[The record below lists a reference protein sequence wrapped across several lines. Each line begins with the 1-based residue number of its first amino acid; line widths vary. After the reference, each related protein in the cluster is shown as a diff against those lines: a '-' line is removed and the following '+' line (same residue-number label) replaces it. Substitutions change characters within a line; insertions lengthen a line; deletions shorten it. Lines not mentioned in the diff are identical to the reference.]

1 MEVGLDF
8 KNIASYTEN
17 MAKGLADKMFFL
29 NKLNISP
36 KRSYLFV
43 DFGCADGILI
53 SSLYEIFNSKGINAY
68 YIGYDISET
77 MIDLAKTKF
86 NYNTDKVMFTSDWEE
101 VISKMNEYPGNSKVL
116 ILSSVIHEIYSYAE
130 SDDDIDIFWHR
141 ALDSNFD
148 YICIR
153 DMMVSKDINTSAFKT
168 NAYKKVDYK
177 IPVINKYRIQFE
189 DIYGKIYNWKN
200 LIHFLLKYRWTINWD
215 REVHENYFPIY
226 IEDFLKKFEKKY
238 NLNYF
243 ERFRVPFLDK
253 CWLDDFNIIDTEIFY
268 NTHIKTIF
276 ERKKK

>member
-29 NKLNISP
+29 NKLNISS

-53 SSLYEIFNSKGINAY
+53 SSLYEILNSKGINAY

-101 VISKMNEYPGNSKVL
+101 VISKMNEYPGKSKVL
-116 ILSSVIHEIYSYAE
+116 ILSSVIHEVYSYAE

-141 ALDSNFD
+141 VLDSDFD
-148 YICIR
+148 HICIR
-153 DMMVSKDINTSAFKT
+153 DMMVSKDINISAFKT

-177 IPVINKYRIQFE
+177 IPAINKYRIQFE

-238 NLNYF
+238 NLTYF

-253 CWLDDFNIIDTEIFY
+253 CWLDDFSITDTEIFY

>member
-43 DFGCADGILI
+43 DFGCADDILI
-53 SSLYEIFNSKGINAY
+53 SSLYEILNSKGINAY

-101 VISKMNEYPGNSKVL
+101 VISKMNEYPGKSKTL
-116 ILSSVIHEIYSYAE
+116 ILSSVIHEVYSYAE

-141 ALDSNFD
+141 ILDSDFD

-153 DMMVSKDINTSAFKT
+153 DMMVSKDINISAFKT

-177 IPVINKYRIQFE
+177 IPAINKYRIQFE

-253 CWLDDFNIIDTEIFY
+253 CWLDDFSITDTEIFY